1 MEMVIDKIG
10 GSGPVYGSKKTETTA
25 RAENPSRPSD
35 NVQISAE
42 ASRAADT
49 SRIARMAKESP
60 DTERSEKIK
69 DIKQKLEN
77 GEYNTLS
84 DALLSSVADKIASE
98 FTERT

>member
-25 RAENPSRPSD
+25 RAESPSRAAD
-35 NVQISAE
+35 HVQISAE

-49 SRIARMAKESP
+49 SRIARMAKESSE
-60 DTERSEKIK
+60 TERMEKIK
-69 DIKQKLEN
+69 EIKQKMES
-77 GEYNTLS
+77 GEYNSISETMLS
-84 DALLSSVADKIASE
+84 AIADKITAE